1 MWGWPFN
8 RFIFHR
14 RAKCPW
20 THHLSGSSESP
31 SFPLSRDIPSDA
43 FFLSNCS
50 WRFSYKPLTCSSFS
64 SLAPF
69 SISAVLSR
77 SSFWGGEG
85 CVLLR
90 SAVESVTSPACV
102 VEVFRSKG
110 RLSRAISML
119 ACFRSPSRVSKLDLT
134 FLLRSCGREYDFW
147 LRDEWSWL
155 TCIAGIWGYAP
166 LSIMSWV
173 LRWLNVTSVLLV
185 DKSWRFWSE
194 LLFFIP
200 LTVDFDTVLGEVT
213 WRMCVAVLVALGVTR
228 PVESSRALAPNVAL
242 SYPDTLASRRAIC
255 SVETTTDMS

>member
-1 MWGWPFN
+1 M
-8 RFIFHR
+8 FHR
-14 RAKCPW
+14 NSKCPR
-20 THHLSGSSESP
+20 THHLSGSSESS
-31 SFPLSRDIPSDA
+31 SFPRSRDIPSDA

-50 WRFSYKPLTCSSFS
+50 WRFSYKPLTCSSCS
-64 SLAPF
+64 SLIPF
-69 SISAVLSR
+69 STSPVLSR

-90 SAVESVTSPACV
+90 SAVESVTSPGCD
-102 VEVFRSKG
+102 VEALRSKG

-119 ACFRSPSRVSKLDLT
+119 ACLRSPSSVSKLDLT
-134 FLLRSCGREYDFW
+134 FLLWSCGREYEFW

-155 TCIAGIWGYAP
+155 TWTDGIWGYAR
-166 LSIMSWV
+166 LSILSWA

-200 LTVDFDTVLGEVT
+200 LTEDLDTVLGEVT
-213 WRMCVAVLVALGVTR
+213 WRMCVAVLVPLGVTR
-228 PVESSRALAPNVAL
+228 PVESSRALEPNVAR

-255 SVETTTDMS
+255 DVETTTDTS